1 MRAVLSE
8 KASIMGRPAAVLT
21 ENNEPDRESSIW
33 KRRPE
38 VPSTEKTSDPE
49 ELMLADPLT
58 SRPFLTLNSF
68 GIIYTVFTVQQ
79 LLRINIKA
87 SYYLMDLSI
96 LVLRGC
102 LIFHCRCMVLL

>member
-8 KASIMGRPAAVLT
+8 KASIIGIPEISFTANKDPDKLSVIEKSWPCDPCISRTV
-21 ENNEPDRESSIW
+21 EPDALII
-33 KRRPE
+33 
-38 VPSTEKTSDPE
+38 V
-49 ELMLADPLT
+49 DPLT

-87 SYYLMDLSI
+87 SCCLMDLSI

-102 LIFHCRCMVLL
+102 LIFRCRCKALL

>member
-1 MRAVLSE
+1 
-8 KASIMGRPAAVLT
+8 
-21 ENNEPDRESSIW
+21 
-33 KRRPE
+33 
-38 VPSTEKTSDPE
+38 
-49 ELMLADPLT
+49 MLADPLT

-96 LVLRGC
+96 QVLQEL
-102 LIFHCRCMVLL
+102 LIFRCRCMVLL